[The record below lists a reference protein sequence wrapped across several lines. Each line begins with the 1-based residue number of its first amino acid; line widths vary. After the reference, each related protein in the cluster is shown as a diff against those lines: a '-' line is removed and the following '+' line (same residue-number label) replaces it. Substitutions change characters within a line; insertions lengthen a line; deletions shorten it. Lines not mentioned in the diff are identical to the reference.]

1 MQAAK
6 QGAVDWGGSRLL
18 HNLNAAK
25 EWEIAGDEA
34 FPTFSPHCRCFS
46 LSELQKQHSS
56 RTEINFS
63 NKKICLTYL
72 SRGSFYP

>member
-25 EWEIAGDEA
+25 EWEIADDEA
-34 FPTFSPHCRCFS
+34 FPTFSAHCRGFS
-46 LSELQKQHSS
+46 LSELQKQHNS
-56 RTEINFS
+56 RTQKHFS
-63 NKKICLTYL
+63 NKISNISVLW
-72 SRGSFYP
+72 

>member
-25 EWEIAGDEA
+25 ECEIADDEA

-46 LSELQKQHSS
+46 LSELQKQHS
-56 RTEINFS
+56 
-63 NKKICLTYL
+63 
-72 SRGSFYP
+72 